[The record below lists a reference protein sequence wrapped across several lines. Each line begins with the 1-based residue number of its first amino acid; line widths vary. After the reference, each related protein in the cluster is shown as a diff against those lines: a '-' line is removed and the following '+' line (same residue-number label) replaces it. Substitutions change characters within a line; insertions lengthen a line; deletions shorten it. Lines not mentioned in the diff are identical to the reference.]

1 MLYMTINENKQMI
14 TQIQITLILSYER
27 NLLIILDIYELRLL
41 TTFHLHRTCLL
52 I

>member
-27 NLLIILDIYELRLL
+27 NLLLLDIYELRLL